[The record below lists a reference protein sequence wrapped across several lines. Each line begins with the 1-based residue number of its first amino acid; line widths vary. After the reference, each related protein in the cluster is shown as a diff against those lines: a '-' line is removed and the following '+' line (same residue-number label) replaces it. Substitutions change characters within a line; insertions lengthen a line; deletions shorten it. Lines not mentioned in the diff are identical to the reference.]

1 MRSTVDAVAIRQ
13 CSRTGCSAR
22 AVATLT
28 YAYADSTAILGPL
41 AQRSEPGTYDICE
54 RHSGTLSAPR
64 GWEVIRLP
72 MPDAAP
78 VGDTDDLLALA
89 NAVREVGFRYGEEE
103 PTTEAEPRSG
113 VIEVGRKRH
122 LTVLVDPDG

>member
-1 MRSTVDAVAIRQ
+1 MAIRQ

-41 AQRSEPGTYDICE
+41 AHRAEPGTYDICE
-54 RHSGTLSAPR
+54 QHSGTLSAPR

-72 MPDAAP
+72 MPDAEPA
-78 VGDTDDLLALA
+78 GDSDDLLALA
-89 NAVREVGFRYGEEE
+89 NAVREVGFRYGEES
-103 PTTEAEPRSG
+103 PPPDPQPHSG
-113 VIEVGRKRH
+113 VVEVGRKRH
-122 LTVLVDPDG
+122 LTMLVDPDG